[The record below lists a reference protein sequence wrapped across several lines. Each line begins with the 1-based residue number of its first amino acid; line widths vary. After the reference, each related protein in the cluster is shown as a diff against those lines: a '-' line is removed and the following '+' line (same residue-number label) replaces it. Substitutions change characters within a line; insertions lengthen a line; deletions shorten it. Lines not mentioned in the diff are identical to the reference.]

1 VHKVQHKPRKKF
13 NRGQRN
19 LEQDIRVCCQV
30 SGAPGQGPN
39 EHATLGF
46 LLGVLCYNSP
56 DCLVCTGHVRWA
68 NGATVNCTQRSTVV
82 NSKQCTVQKS
92 EDRAVK
98 SECTKLSGVPS
109 ECPVPQEDKGLQ
121 QSIAP
126 NPNILLMWH
135 APDSEQCHVRCT
147 IGLSC
152 VPVDSKVS
160 QQLGSGW
167 RL

>member
-68 NGATVNCTQRSTVV
+68 NGATTIWHQRSIAESEQWWTVHDRSWSREVRAHRTWHRTVLCNYRTRVPTV
-82 NSKQCTVQKS
+82 NSLQTP
-92 EDRAVK
+92 
-98 SECTKLSGVPS
+98 TGV
-109 ECPVPQEDKGLQ
+109 LT
-121 QSIAP
+121 
-126 NPNILLMWH
+126 WH
-135 APDSEQCHVRCT
+135 APDSEQW
-147 IGLSC
+147 LSG
-152 VPVDSKVS
+152 VPITSKNS
-160 QQLGSGW
+160 QRVGSKW